1 MTVPTSSLIAMGAAA
16 AFCALLPI
24 GILIWWR
31 RTECAR
37 LLPALWGALA
47 FLLFARGLEMGLHYL
62 CILSDNAVS
71 RAILSSPWLYMLYGA
86 LTAGIFEECG
96 RFCMYKTVMRRYDG
110 RAAAVT
116 AGIGHGGIEAIS
128 ITAVSLALSLVFAL
142 CWNAGDTDALLK
154 LAGSAETVQTV
165 AASLGKYTV
174 GYCLLACL
182 ERVSAML
189 LHISLSIFVFA
200 AARSRARRGYLAF
213 AIGLHA
219 IFDMPAALYQFG
231 YVKQLFPVEL
241 WLAVCALY
249 ALRINLKEEICME
262 PIKLGRYRHFK
273 GNEYEVVGLA
283 KHSET
288 LEDMVVYRALYG
300 EFGLWVRPAAMWNET
315 VERDGKTY
323 RRFTYLG
330 E

>member
-31 RTECAR
+31 RTERTR

-71 RAILSSPWLYMLYGA
+71 RAILSSPWLYMLYG
-86 LTAGIFEECG
+86 
-96 RFCMYKTVMRRYDG
+96 
-110 RAAAVT
+110 
-116 AGIGHGGIEAIS
+116 
-128 ITAVSLALSLVFAL
+128 
-142 CWNAGDTDALLK
+142 
-154 LAGSAETVQTV
+154 SAETAQTV

-189 LHISLSIFVFA
+189 LHISLSVFVFA

-249 ALRINLKEEICME
+249 ALRSARKCYLEECD
-262 PIKLGRYRHFK
+262 
-273 GNEYEVVGLA
+273 A
-283 KHSET
+283 
-288 LEDMVVYRALYG
+288 
-300 EFGLWVRPAAMWNET
+300 
-315 VERDGKTY
+315 
-323 RRFTYLG
+323 
-330 E
+330 

>member
-31 RTECAR
+31 RTERTR

-116 AGIGHGGIEAIS
+116 AGIGHGGIEAM
-128 ITAVSLALSLVFAL
+128 TVSAASMALYLVFAL

-154 LAGSAETVQTV
+154 LAGSAETAQTV

-182 ERVSAML
+182 ERVSAEPRKAR
-189 LHISLSIFVFA
+189 LSRLRHRP
-200 AARSRARRGYLAF
+200 ARDFRYARRALPVRLCQAAF
-213 AIGLHA
+213 PGR
-219 IFDMPAALYQFG
+219 
-231 YVKQLFPVEL
+231 
-241 WLAVCALY
+241 AVACRLCALC
-249 ALRINLKEEICME
+249 A
-262 PIKLGRYRHFK
+262 
-273 GNEYEVVGLA
+273 A
-283 KHSET
+283 Q
-288 LEDMVVYRALYG
+288 
-300 EFGLWVRPAAMWNET
+300 RPQM
-315 VERDGKTY
+315 
-323 RRFTYLG
+323 LS
-330 E
+330 

>member
-31 RTECAR
+31 RTERVR

-154 LAGSAETVQTV
+154 LAGSAETAQTV

-174 GYCLLACL
+174 G
-182 ERVSAML
+182 
-189 LHISLSIFVFA
+189 
-200 AARSRARRGYLAF
+200 
-213 AIGLHA
+213 
-219 IFDMPAALYQFG
+219 
-231 YVKQLFPVEL
+231 
-241 WLAVCALY
+241 
-249 ALRINLKEEICME
+249 
-262 PIKLGRYRHFK
+262 
-273 GNEYEVVGLA
+273 
-283 KHSET
+283 
-288 LEDMVVYRALYG
+288 
-300 EFGLWVRPAAMWNET
+300 
-315 VERDGKTY
+315 
-323 RRFTYLG
+323 
-330 E
+330 

>member
-31 RTECAR
+31 RTERVR

-116 AGIGHGGIEAIS
+116 AG
-128 ITAVSLALSLVFAL
+128 
-142 CWNAGDTDALLK
+142 
-154 LAGSAETVQTV
+154 
-165 AASLGKYTV
+165 
-174 GYCLLACL
+174 
-182 ERVSAML
+182 
-189 LHISLSIFVFA
+189 
-200 AARSRARRGYLAF
+200 SRR
-213 AIGLHA
+213 
-219 IFDMPAALYQFG
+219 
-231 YVKQLFPVEL
+231 
-241 WLAVCALY
+241 
-249 ALRINLKEEICME
+249 
-262 PIKLGRYRHFK
+262 
-273 GNEYEVVGLA
+273 
-283 KHSET
+283 
-288 LEDMVVYRALYG
+288 
-300 EFGLWVRPAAMWNET
+300 
-315 VERDGKTY
+315 
-323 RRFTYLG
+323 
-330 E
+330 

>member
-31 RTECAR
+31 RTERVR

-116 AGIGHGGIEAIS
+116 A
-128 ITAVSLALSLVFAL
+128 
-142 CWNAGDTDALLK
+142 DTDALLK
-154 LAGSAETVQTV
+154 LAGSAETAQTV

-189 LHISLSIFVFA
+189 LHISLSVFVFA
-200 AARSRARRGYLAF
+200 AARSRAKRGYLAF

-249 ALRINLKEEICME
+249 ALRSARKCYLEECD
-262 PIKLGRYRHFK
+262 
-273 GNEYEVVGLA
+273 A
-283 KHSET
+283 
-288 LEDMVVYRALYG
+288 
-300 EFGLWVRPAAMWNET
+300 
-315 VERDGKTY
+315 
-323 RRFTYLG
+323 
-330 E
+330 

>member
-1 MTVPTSSLIAMGAAA
+1 MRW
-16 AFCALLPI
+16 ALLPI

-31 RTECAR
+31 RTERVR

-86 LTAGIFEECG
+86 LTAGIFEE
-96 RFCMYKTVMRRYDG
+96 YG

-116 AGIGHGGIEAIS
+116 AGIGHGGIEAM
-128 ITAVSLALSLVFAL
+128 TVSAASMALYLVFAL

-154 LAGSAETVQTV
+154 LAGSAETAQTV

-189 LHISLSIFVFA
+189 LHISLSVFVFA
-200 AARSRARRGYLAF
+200 AARSRAKRGYLAF

-249 ALRINLKEEICME
+249 ALRSARKCYLEECD
-262 PIKLGRYRHFK
+262 
-273 GNEYEVVGLA
+273 A
-283 KHSET
+283 
-288 LEDMVVYRALYG
+288 
-300 EFGLWVRPAAMWNET
+300 
-315 VERDGKTY
+315 
-323 RRFTYLG
+323 
-330 E
+330 

>member
-31 RTECAR
+31 RTERTR

-116 AGIGHGGIEAIS
+116 AGIGHGGIEAM
-128 ITAVSLALSLVFAL
+128 TVSAASMALYRVFAL
-142 CWNAGDTDALLK
+142 CWNAGDTGALLR
-154 LAGSAETVQTV
+154 LAGSMAEVQTV

-189 LHISLSIFVFA
+189 LHISLSVFVFA
-200 AARSRARRGYLAF
+200 AARSRAKRGYLAF

-249 ALRINLKEEICME
+249 ALRSARKCYLEECD
-262 PIKLGRYRHFK
+262 
-273 GNEYEVVGLA
+273 A
-283 KHSET
+283 
-288 LEDMVVYRALYG
+288 
-300 EFGLWVRPAAMWNET
+300 
-315 VERDGKTY
+315 
-323 RRFTYLG
+323 
-330 E
+330 

>member
-37 LLPALWGALA
+37 LLPALWGALT

-174 GYCLLACL
+174 GYCLLA
-182 ERVSAML
+182 
-189 LHISLSIFVFA
+189 
-200 AARSRARRGYLAF
+200 
-213 AIGLHA
+213 
-219 IFDMPAALYQFG
+219 
-231 YVKQLFPVEL
+231 
-241 WLAVCALY
+241 
-249 ALRINLKEEICME
+249 
-262 PIKLGRYRHFK
+262 
-273 GNEYEVVGLA
+273 
-283 KHSET
+283 
-288 LEDMVVYRALYG
+288 
-300 EFGLWVRPAAMWNET
+300 
-315 VERDGKTY
+315 
-323 RRFTYLG
+323 
-330 E
+330 

>member
-31 RTECAR
+31 RTERTR
-37 LLPALWGALA
+37 LLPALWGALT

-86 LTAGIFEECG
+86 LTAGI
-96 RFCMYKTVMRRYDG
+96 
-110 RAAAVT
+110 
-116 AGIGHGGIEAIS
+116 GHGGIEAM
-128 ITAVSLALSLVFAL
+128 TVSAASMALYLVFAL
-142 CWNAGDTDALLK
+142 CWNAGDTGALLK

-189 LHISLSIFVFA
+189 LHISLSVFVFA
-200 AARSRARRGYLAF
+200 AARSRAKRGYLAF

-249 ALRINLKEEICME
+249 ALRSARKCYLEECD
-262 PIKLGRYRHFK
+262 
-273 GNEYEVVGLA
+273 A
-283 KHSET
+283 
-288 LEDMVVYRALYG
+288 
-300 EFGLWVRPAAMWNET
+300 
-315 VERDGKTY
+315 
-323 RRFTYLG
+323 
-330 E
+330 

>member
-31 RTECAR
+31 RTERVR

-128 ITAVSLALSLVFAL
+128 ITAVSLALSLVFAAHL
-142 CWNAGDTDALLK
+142 ALRFCVCR
-154 LAGSAETVQTV
+154 GAEPRK
-165 AASLGKYTV
+165 A
-174 GYCLLACL
+174 
-182 ERVSAML
+182 R
-189 LHISLSIFVFA
+189 LSRLRHRP
-200 AARSRARRGYLAF
+200 ARDFRYARRALPVRLCQAAF
-213 AIGLHA
+213 PGR
-219 IFDMPAALYQFG
+219 
-231 YVKQLFPVEL
+231 
-241 WLAVCALY
+241 AVACRLCALC
-249 ALRINLKEEICME
+249 A
-262 PIKLGRYRHFK
+262 
-273 GNEYEVVGLA
+273 A
-283 KHSET
+283 Q
-288 LEDMVVYRALYG
+288 
-300 EFGLWVRPAAMWNET
+300 RPQM
-315 VERDGKTY
+315 
-323 RRFTYLG
+323 LS
-330 E
+330 